1 MFTDYNVLE
10 GDANYYKQLIESITD
25 EKNNY
30 KEYEFELKTQIDELT
45 IKEKAM
51 MNYNENL
58 QRQLNLFIQN
68 EKRTTKSFEKINH

>member
-68 EKRTTKSFEKINH
+68 EKRTTKSFEKINN

>member
-30 KEYEFELKTQIDELT
+30 KEYEFELKTQVDELT

>member
-68 EKRTTKSFEKINH
+68 EKKTTKSFEKINH